1 MTRKTESLSGP
12 VLEEDLQLS
21 LGELSQA
28 CRVEVEFIVELVQE
42 GVLEPE
48 DTQWRFPGSSL
59 PRLRKAVNLHR
70 DLGLNLA
77 GIALVLDLLE
87 EREQLHAQL
96 TGHW

>member
-1 MTRKTESLSGP
+1 MTRVTESLTGP

-28 CRVEVEFIVELVQE
+28 CCVEVEFIVDLVQE
-42 GVLEPE
+42 GVLEPV
-48 DTQWRFPGSSL
+48 DTQWRFTGTSL
-59 PRLRKAVNLHR
+59 TRLRKAVNLHR

-87 EREQLHAQL
+87 EREQLHAKL
-96 TGHW
+96 AGHW